1 MQASCLADYER
12 YEFHRVVQA
21 LQTFCSEDLGGFYLD
36 VLKDRLYTTAPDSR
50 ARRSAQSA
58 LWHILQAFT
67 RLMAPILAFT
77 AEEIW
82 ELLTGDAGQSV
93 MFHTWHDLPKPE
105 GEGDLLARWTQIRAV
120 RAEVAKALEELREAG
135 KIGSSLQAEVTLHCG
150 GEKFDLLASLGDD
163 LKFVLICS
171 KATLVRADSDSLT
184 AQASSHGK
192 CERCWHLR
200 EDVGADAGHPGLCG
214 RCISNLH
221 GAGEVRTCA

>member
-1 MQASCLADYER
+1 MLPG
-12 YEFHRVVQA
+12 H
-21 LQTFCSEDLGGFYLD
+21 
-36 VLKDRLYTTAPDSR
+36 
-50 ARRSAQSA
+50 
-58 LWHILQAFT
+58 
-67 RLMAPILAFT
+67 
-77 AEEIW
+77 
-82 ELLTGDAGQSV
+82 AGQSV

-163 LKFVLICS
+163 LKYVLICS
-171 KATLVRADSDSLT
+171 KVTIVRDDSDSLT

-200 EDVGADAGHPGLCG
+200 EDVGADAGYPGLCG